1 MKTAFFYCMI
11 RGAPTSIPSEKAF
24 LPQVIRRE
32 LGVSGGKRPRLAGQ
46 RSHDAIHLDRRCRA
60 NRGQCKERWTDGHDE
75 TRAVPVRATTVH
87 RNRGGILSGRERR
100 R

>member
-32 LGVSGGKRPRLAGQ
+32 LGV
-46 RSHDAIHLDRRCRA
+46 
-60 NRGQCKERWTDGHDE
+60 
-75 TRAVPVRATTVH
+75 
-87 RNRGGILSGRERR
+87 RGGSECAAMRARNNILASQERLFRFSTR
-100 R
+100 RWKAEFFIFRFSLEISPIPASRRWRIEVGGCGDDVGSE

>member
-1 MKTAFFYCMI
+1 MPYI
-11 RGAPTSIPSEKAF
+11 SIED
-24 LPQVIRRE
+24 VE
-32 LGVSGGKRPRLAGQ
+32 
-46 RSHDAIHLDRRCRA
+46 HT
-60 NRGQCKERWTDGHDE
+60 GQCKERWSDGHDE

>member
-32 LGVSGGKRPRLAGQ
+32 LGVKRGSGCAAMRARNNILANQ
-46 RSHDAIHLDRRCRA
+46 
-60 NRGQCKERWTDGHDE
+60 ERIF
-75 TRAVPVRATTVH
+75 RF
-87 RNRGGILSGRERR
+87 SS
-100 R
+100 